1 LKIGAGVNNSLKYQ
15 QMQKFKITEKG
26 VNFLLIFILGFLV
39 GVALK
44 SEAQKRI
51 TIGFNDYLVPKYKQD
66 INLMAPAP
74 APAASQGASAD
85 QNAPQ
90 QDAPTDGQGQA
101 PQPPS
106 NQ

>member
-1 LKIGAGVNNSLKYQ
+1 
-15 QMQKFKITEKG
+15 MQKFKITEKG

-66 INLMAPAP
+66 INLMAPAATP
-74 APAASQGASAD
+74 DADQGANAD
-85 QNAPQ
+85 QS
-90 QDAPTDGQGQA
+90 A
-101 PQPPS
+101 PQPQNPPA
-106 NQ
+106 NGQD

>member
-1 LKIGAGVNNSLKYQ
+1 
-15 QMQKFKITEKG
+15 MQKFKITEKG

-66 INLMAPAP
+66 INLMAPVP
-74 APAASQGASAD
+74 APAANQGANAD

-90 QDAPTDGQGQA
+90 QNQPTDGQIQP

>member
-1 LKIGAGVNNSLKYQ
+1 
-15 QMQKFKITEKG
+15 MQKFKITEKG

-51 TIGFNDYLVPKYKQD
+51 TIGFNDYLVGKYKQD
-66 INLMAPAP
+66 INLMAPVP
-74 APAASQGASAD
+74 APAASQGANAD

-90 QDAPTDGQGQA
+90 QNQPADGQGQA

>member
-1 LKIGAGVNNSLKYQ
+1 
-15 QMQKFKITEKG
+15 MQKFKITEKG

-51 TIGFNDYLVPKYKQD
+51 TIGFNDYLVGKYKQD

-74 APAASQGASAD
+74 VPAASQGTTSD

-90 QDAPTDGQGQA
+90 QNPPVDGQDQA
-101 PQPPS
+101 PQQQN

>member
-1 LKIGAGVNNSLKYQ
+1 
-15 QMQKFKITEKG
+15 MQKFKITEKG

-51 TIGFNDYLVPKYKQD
+51 TIGFNDYLVGKYKQD
-66 INLMAPAP
+66 INLMAPVP
-74 APAASQGASAD
+74 VPAASQGAASD

-90 QDAPTDGQGQA
+90 QNQPADSQGQA
-101 PQPPS
+101 PQSPS

>member
-1 LKIGAGVNNSLKYQ
+1 
-15 QMQKFKITEKG
+15 MQKFKITEKR

-66 INLMAPAP
+66 INLMAPVP
-74 APAASQGASAD
+74 APDAD
-85 QNAPQ
+85 QNAASDQNAQPQ
-90 QDAPTDGQGQA
+90 NPPADGQEQA
-101 PQPPS
+101 TQVPS

>member
-1 LKIGAGVNNSLKYQ
+1 
-15 QMQKFKITEKG
+15 MQKLKITEKG

-66 INLMAPAP
+66 INLMAPTAP
-74 APAASQGASAD
+74 APQSQGPTQNPAD
-85 QNAPQ
+85 TQNA
-90 QDAPTDGQGQA
+90 A
-101 PQPPS
+101 PQDQTNPQPTPD
-106 NQ
+106 NTQNPQ

>member
-1 LKIGAGVNNSLKYQ
+1 
-15 QMQKFKITEKG
+15 MQKFKITEKG

-66 INLMAPAP
+66 INLMAPK
-74 APAASQGASAD
+74 PAAATGQDENAD
-85 QNAPQ
+85 QNAQPQ
-90 QDAPTDGQGQA
+90 NPPADGQDQA
-101 PQPPS
+101 PQAPS

>member
-1 LKIGAGVNNSLKYQ
+1 
-15 QMQKFKITEKG
+15 MKFKITEKG

-51 TIGFNDYLVPKYKQD
+51 TIGFNDYLAPKYKQD
-66 INLMAPAP
+66 IKLMNP
-74 APAASQGASAD
+74 APAASSVQNQDGNPAQGES
-85 QNAPQ
+85 
-90 QDAPTDGQGQA
+90 GQGV
-101 PQPPS
+101 PVPPNA

>member
-1 LKIGAGVNNSLKYQ
+1 
-15 QMQKFKITEKG
+15 MQKLKITEKG

-66 INLMAPAP
+66 IKLMAPV
-74 APAASQGASAD
+74 PAASQGTNVD
-85 QNAPQ
+85 QNVPA
-90 QDAPTDGQGQA
+90 DGQA
-101 PQPPS
+101 QPPS